1 VDLIANGLCHQ
12 ITDEEFQPILAV
24 ARLTVRNTASLLGLA
39 QAGVGLTLLLQLVA
53 LSGFGDLSFL
63 PLCNAL
69 VRWSVW
75 MILPPRPLAPPAVH
89 AFATMVERQQIAD
102 EDAAQPASVGSPV
115 GLTVGPSARPITGQV
130 AEQCRG
136 GRMV

>member
-1 VDLIANGLCHQ
+1 VDLIDNGLCHQ

-53 LSGFGDLSFL
+53 LPGFGDLSFL